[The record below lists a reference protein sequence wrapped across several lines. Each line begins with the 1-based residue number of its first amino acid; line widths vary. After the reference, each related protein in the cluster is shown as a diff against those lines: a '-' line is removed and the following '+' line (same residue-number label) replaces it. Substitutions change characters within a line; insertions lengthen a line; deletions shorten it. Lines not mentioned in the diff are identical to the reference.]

1 MSLWIAKG
9 LMALSA
15 VLLCHGI
22 PSSVRKVNKPDFS
35 VVLFRPHCMLLSE
48 EHPMKSHKKQWLVS
62 LLSPLISLVELRTR
76 GHTMV
81 TGLQTPS
88 QCPNTGLSPEK
99 CAYKSLRI
107 KHFHG
112 VSAGDQHPYL
122 LKSRYGK
129 VREKEGIDC

>member
-1 MSLWIAKG
+1 
-9 LMALSA
+9 
-15 VLLCHGI
+15 
-22 PSSVRKVNKPDFS
+22 
-35 VVLFRPHCMLLSE
+35 
-48 EHPMKSHKKQWLVS
+48 MKSHKKQWLVS

-129 VREKEGIDC
+129 VSKA